1 MINNHFHIKHRPQ
14 AIKESCFLLSRVDI
28 RLALKNQNGIFVN
41 VLVPELVLLLSFLGE
56 REVQINF
63 YFS

>member
-1 MINNHFHIKHRPQ
+1 MINNHFHIKHRPR
-14 AIKESCFLLSRVDI
+14 AIKESAAFTPFGSKKSKFD
-28 RLALKNQNGIFVN
+28 FFN

-63 YFS
+63 